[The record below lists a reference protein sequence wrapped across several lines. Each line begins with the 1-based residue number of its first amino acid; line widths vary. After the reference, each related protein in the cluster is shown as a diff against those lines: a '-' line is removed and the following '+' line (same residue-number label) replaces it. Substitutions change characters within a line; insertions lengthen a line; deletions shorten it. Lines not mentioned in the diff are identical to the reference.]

1 MFIYIS
7 RGSNWDMSLS
17 KVQMRKISKSMALK
31 IIVINSKENKN
42 PLVTNIQNLKKIF
55 IKPRGNSRNK
65 AEI

>member
-1 MFIYIS
+1 
-7 RGSNWDMSLS
+7 MSLS

-42 PLVTNIQNLKKIF
+42 PLGTNIQNLKKIF